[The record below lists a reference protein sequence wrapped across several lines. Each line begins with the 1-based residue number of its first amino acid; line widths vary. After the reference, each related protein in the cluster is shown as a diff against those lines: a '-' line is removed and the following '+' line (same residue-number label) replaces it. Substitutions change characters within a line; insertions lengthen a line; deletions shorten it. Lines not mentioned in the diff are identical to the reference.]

1 MRVHVPSPRHTRHRT
16 HPPLQVCHVL
26 EHCLKE
32 HQLYARG
39 GQKWGHIGQGVIVYN
54 TTEIESTL
62 CGWTDSNL
70 RGTLPPPPSPLSQRV
85 LSRRAQVLARGHDP
99 RRRRLWQICL
109 AVPYVR
115 RSADRDA
122 RVVRGVPE
130 CGGDRLWLRPRR
142 GGLDHRG
149 HVLRDAHRLARRQGE
164 VVRGA
169 HVRAVAVQRRR
180 LRQAAMPLVRDAPR
194 TWRLT
199 RPQLHSS
206 HLPLLPSTQVRRALA
221 VRQVEEP
228 RAVAARLPRRP
239 RRELGAVPAA
249 QHHQLD
255 EHPPRLL
262 APAALPRFHFG
273 AVRYPVLRVHAR
285 ILLLLLAVEP
295 HPRRRR
301 VAHALAHAGA
311 PHPSVRGLRGVR
323 HRARFDRSVEEVR
336 ADAEEVRD

>member
-1 MRVHVPSPRHTRHRT
+1 MTELKGTSHVPSPPVPTPTPHPTPHTSPR
-16 HPPLQVCHVL
+16 LQVCHVL

-62 CGWTDSNL
+62 CGWTDSNS
-70 RGTLPPPPSPLSQRV
+70 RGTQHHHTPLLSHRV

-99 RRRRLWQICL
+99 RRRRLRQIRA

-122 RVVRGVPE
+122 RVLRGVSE

-149 HVLRDAHRLARRQGE
+149 HVLRDAHRVARREGE

-180 LRQAAMPLVRDAPR
+180 LRQAAMPLVRDASRAIDVSHARSP
-194 TWRLT
+194 TA
-199 RPQLHSS
+199 
-206 HLPLLPSTQVRRALA
+206 HLPLPLYSGTLASGCASSRRTSRCGGASSSAPTSRAGRCARCSTSST
-221 VRQVEEP
+221 
-228 RAVAARLPRRP
+228 
-239 RRELGAVPAA
+239 G
-249 QHHQLD
+249 
-255 EHPPRLL
+255 
-262 APAALPRFHFG
+262 
-273 AVRYPVLRVHAR
+273 
-285 ILLLLLAVEP
+285 
-295 HPRRRR
+295 
-301 VAHALAHAGA
+301 
-311 PHPSVRGLRGVR
+311 
-323 HRARFDRSVEEVR
+323 
-336 ADAEEVRD
+336 